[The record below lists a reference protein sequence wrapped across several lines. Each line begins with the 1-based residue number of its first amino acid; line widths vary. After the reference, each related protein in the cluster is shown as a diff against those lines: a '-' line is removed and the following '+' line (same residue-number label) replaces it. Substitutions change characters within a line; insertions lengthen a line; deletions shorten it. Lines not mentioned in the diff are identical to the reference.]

1 MTHLGYG
8 CAFGGG
14 TIINAIASWK
24 GCAYATELKTYS
36 EVRLIDDRHLL
47 SEESGRV
54 IGKNYDNPNTDT
66 RLIELCVEYVLDQ
79 FDCRQN
85 ASVFTKSCIPVA
97 GGLKS
102 SSAAANACVLAALD
116 AVGAEM
122 PEDEIVKLG
131 VRAAKEAGVTITG
144 AYDDACASFYGGVA
158 VTDNKNMRLLKQEHF
173 FYDVL
178 ILNPGTQAFSAQTN
192 VAHSILI
199 SDLIDTA
206 FEMALAGD
214 YKKAMKMNGLLY
226 CGVLGFDPMPAVSA
240 MEIGNEL
247 GVICG
252 LSGTGPSFTALLPE
266 NQILT
271 NSEKKKSDAIK
282 KEITACWKAA
292 YPNGL
297 VIETKT
303 CNRSALE
310 ESRRFSDFMKTEKI
324 DLNKLK
330 CNENSCKKNCKKN

>member
-1 MTHLGYG
+1 MTHRGYG

-24 GCAYATELKTYS
+24 GCAYAAELKTYA
-36 EVRLIDDRHLL
+36 EVRLIEDKHLL

-54 IGKNYDNPNTDT
+54 VGKNYDNPNTDM
-66 RLIELCVEYVLDQ
+66 RLIELCVEYVLDK

-102 SSAAANACVLAALD
+102 SSAAANACLLAALD

-122 PEDEIVKLG
+122 PTEEIVQLG
-131 VRAAKEAGVTITG
+131 VAAAREAGVTITG

-158 VTDNKNMRLLKQEHF
+158 VTDNKKMRLLKQEDF

-192 VAHSILI
+192 VAHSLLI
-199 SDLIDTA
+199 SDLIDDA
-206 FEMALAGD
+206 FEMALAGE
-214 YKKAMKMNGLLY
+214 YKKAMKLNGLLY
-226 CGVLGFDPMPAVSA
+226 CSVLGFDPAPAVSC
-240 MEIGNEL
+240 MEL
-247 GVICG
+247 GKELGIVCG

-266 NQILT
+266 SQILT
-271 NSEKKKSDAIK
+271 NSEVQKLAAVK
-282 KEITACWKAA
+282 KEIIDGWKSQ
-292 YPNGL
+292 YPAGF

-303 CNRSALE
+303 CNRNALD
-310 ESRRFSDFMKTEKI
+310 ESRRFSNFMKSENI

-330 CNENSCKKNCKKN
+330 CCDKNYKTF